1 MNGGLELFGPV
12 IATPTRPGRSR
23 PPSRVPRPLSFGM
36 GSFDDFQRLDVRV
49 GTVVDVEDFP
59 RARTPAY
66 RLTVDFG
73 GEIGERRTSAQVT
86 TYDREE
92 LRGMQVVAVVNFEP
106 KNIAGFMSE
115 VLVLGVPGPDGEVVL
130 LTPTRQ
136 GPDGGRMY

>member
-1 MNGGLELFGPV
+1 VAIEF
-12 IATPTRPGRSR
+12 TDFE
-23 PPSRVPRPLSFGM
+23 RV
-36 GSFDDFQRLDVRV
+36 DVRV

-73 GEIGERRTSAQVT
+73 GEIGTRRTSAQVT
-86 TYDREE
+86 TYEKDE

-115 VLVLGVPGPDGEVVL
+115 VLVLGVPDEDGQVVL
-130 LTPTRQ
+130 LTPTRPV
-136 GPDGGRMY
+136 PDGGRMF

>member
-1 MNGGLELFGPV
+1 VAIEF
-12 IATPTRPGRSR
+12 TDFE
-23 PPSRVPRPLSFGM
+23 RV
-36 GSFDDFQRLDVRV
+36 DVRV

-73 GEIGERRTSAQVT
+73 GEIGTRRTSAQVT
-86 TYDREE
+86 TYDKDE

-115 VLVLGVPGPDGEVVL
+115 VLVLGVPDDDGQVVL
-130 LTPTRQ
+130 LTPTRPV
-136 GPDGGRMY
+136 PDGGRMF

>member
-1 MNGGLELFGPV
+1 MAIEF
-12 IATPTRPGRSR
+12 ADFE
-23 PPSRVPRPLSFGM
+23 RV
-36 GSFDDFQRLDVRV
+36 DVRV

-73 GEIGERRTSAQVT
+73 GEIGTRRTSAQVT
-86 TYDREE
+86 TYDKDE

-115 VLVLGVPGPDGEVVL
+115 VLVLGVPDEEGQVVL
-130 LTPTRQ
+130 LTPTRPV
-136 GPDGGRMY
+136 PDGGRMF

>member
-1 MNGGLELFGPV
+1 MAIEF
-12 IATPTRPGRSR
+12 ADFE
-23 PPSRVPRPLSFGM
+23 RV
-36 GSFDDFQRLDVRV
+36 DVRV
-49 GTVVDVEDFP
+49 GTVTHVEDFP

-86 TYDREE
+86 TYGKDE

-130 LTPTRQ
+130 LSPTRPV
-136 GPDGGRMY
+136 PDGGRMF